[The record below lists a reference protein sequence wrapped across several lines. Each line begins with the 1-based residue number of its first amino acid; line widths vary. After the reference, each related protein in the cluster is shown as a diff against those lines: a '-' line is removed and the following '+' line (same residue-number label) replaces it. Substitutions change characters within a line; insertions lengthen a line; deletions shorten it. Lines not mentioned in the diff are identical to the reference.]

1 MYEFYTEDCLSVGV
15 PASRDWRRDDR
26 PLDPRNIP
34 NFNKENRG
42 FLREEHLEKLK
53 FRVANI
59 TDYCDN
65 EETLVVS
72 QQPGNRESVRYIW
85 KSFLVHKNTKYQ

>member
-1 MYEFYTEDCLSVGV
+1 MH
-15 PASRDWRRDDR
+15 
-26 PLDPRNIP
+26 PLNIP
-34 NFNKENRG
+34 NFNKENSG

-65 EETLVVS
+65 EETLVEHINEEGTEIFRDKSFKLSINIIENLKLKIFSEPPLSVS
-72 QQPGNRESVRYIW
+72 Q
-85 KSFLVHKNTKYQ
+85 T